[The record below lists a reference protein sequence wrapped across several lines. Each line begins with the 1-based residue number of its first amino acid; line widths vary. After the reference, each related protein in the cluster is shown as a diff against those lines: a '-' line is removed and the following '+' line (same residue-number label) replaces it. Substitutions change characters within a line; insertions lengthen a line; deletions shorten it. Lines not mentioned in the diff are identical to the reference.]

1 MNNKLHIELR
11 KEFQMERMIL
21 SLLIILLA
29 CCPVSYS
36 QSQRSTGILQ
46 TVDPGSE
53 NLSAERL
60 NKIDT
65 QINQWIKE

>member
-1 MNNKLHIELR
+1 MNNKLHNELR
-11 KEFQMERMIL
+11 KEFQLERMVL
-21 SLLIILLA
+21 SLLIILLT

-53 NLSAERL
+53 NLSVERL
-60 NKIDT
+60 NKIYI
-65 QINQWIKE
+65 QIMING